1 METKKTKETKS
12 SFASKINWAQVIGI
26 GTTVLALAG
35 IEMDP
40 ETQVKA
46 VAGIQGLVAVVTWVM
61 RTWFTTKL
69 IK

>member
-1 METKKTKETKS
+1 METKETEKTKS
-12 SFASKINWAQVIGI
+12 SFASKINWAQVFGI
-26 GTTVLALAG
+26 ATTVLALVG

-46 VAGIQGLVAVVTWVM
+46 VAGIQGIVAVVTWVM